1 MKAVFEQYSLQDEI
15 PVRNYLKKKKLAKYF
30 NRESAAAIVCAGKML
45 DGMNLPSSTPFYY
58 ARGVVEF
65 EDYGLEKIVS
75 SCKDENGNFSQERF
89 ATDGI
94 SSISPLTQFKI
105 LYNMPACFVSIEHNL
120 TGDNAVIYAS
130 AEGLLA
136 CALTAQQEEEILLGA
151 GKVYAD
157 GSVVAG
163 FALVSK
169 EEAAAS
175 PFLRSQEE
183 AIEIFRDWHCN
194 TLAARRKNTQSKKQ
208 RVAITGAGVV
218 SPIGSGVKQ
227 FMENLRKGIIGVGNI
242 ENFDTR
248 FFPVR
253 TAAEAKKDGGAVIR
267 TALAVDRK
275 DRFIKTA
282 IDELM
287 QGRTVDSEA
296 TAIHLGTGIDYFDLV
311 SYVGSDDAEK
321 GRWQSYCPHANASV
335 NQIAEQYNI
344 KGGHSANVAA
354 CVASTQAMGLAFRLI
369 RDGRKRSVIT
379 GGYDSMLCHLHYM
392 GFYKLGALSDW
403 SGEPSKAC
411 RPFDKNRRGL
421 VLGEG
426 AAALMLENVEH
437 ADPDRI
443 LAEIVGYSS
452 TMDAYMVTEPHPDG
466 RCLAKAAEEAI
477 AEAEISPDDID
488 CVHLHGTGTFKNDPA
503 EARAMELVFGQRFKE
518 IPVFSLKGHVG
529 HLIGACGAM
538 EMLGVIYSLQ
548 KQKIPPAVNF
558 ETADPDVPLRV
569 VKNNP
574 LEMRIQYIL
583 KLNSSFGGQ
592 NTAFV
597 VKKYAKD
604 SDYRG
609 KL

>member
-1 MKAVFEQYSLQDEI
+1 MKTVFEQYSLQDEI
-15 PVRNYLKKKKLAKYF
+15 PVRNYLTKKKLAKYF
-30 NRESAAAIVCAGKML
+30 NRESAAAIVCAGKLL
-45 DGMNLPSSTPFYY
+45 DGMKLSSLTPFYY

-65 EDYGLEKIVS
+65 EDYGLERIVA
-75 SCKDENGNFSQERF
+75 SCRDESGDFSQERF
-89 ATDGI
+89 AADGI

-105 LYNMPACFVSIEHNL
+105 LYNMPECFISIEHNL
-120 TGDNAVIYAS
+120 TGDNAVIYTS

-136 CALTAQQEEEILLGA
+136 CALTARQEEILLGA

-157 GSVVAG
+157 GTVAAG
-163 FALVSK
+163 FALVAK
-169 EEAAAS
+169 EEAKAS

-183 AIEIFRDWHCN
+183 AIEIFRYWHCRH
-194 TLAARRKNTQSKKQ
+194 TSSGGRKNTPLRKQ
-208 RVAITGAGVV
+208 RVVITGAGVV
-218 SPIGSGVKQ
+218 SPIGSGVNQ
-227 FMENLRKGIIGVGNI
+227 FMENFRKGIIGVGNI

-253 TAAEAKKDGGAVIR
+253 TAAEAKKDGAVIR

-275 DRFIKTA
+275 DSFIKTA
-282 IDELM
+282 VDELM
-287 QGRTVDSEA
+287 QAKNIDPET

-311 SYVGSDDAEK
+311 SYVGSNDAEK
-321 GRWQSYCPHANASV
+321 GKWQPYCPHAHASV
-335 NQIAEQYNI
+335 NQLAEQYKI

-354 CVASTQAMGLAFRLI
+354 CAASTQAMGLAFRLI
-369 RDGRKRSVIT
+369 RDGRKDAVIT

-426 AAALMLENVEH
+426 AAAFLLENIERV
-437 ADPDRI
+437 DPDKI
-443 LAEIVGYSS
+443 LAEIVGYSA
-452 TMDAYMVTEPHPDG
+452 TMDAHMVTEPHPDG
-466 RCLAKAAEEAI
+466 KYLAAAAEEAI
-477 AEAEISPDDID
+477 AEAGISPDEID
-488 CVHLHGTGTFKNDPA
+488 CVHLHGTGTIKNDPA

-518 IPVFSLKGHVG
+518 IPVFSLKGHIG

-538 EMLGVIYSLQ
+538 EMLGVLYSLQ
-548 KQKIPPAVNF
+548 KQEVPPAVNF
-558 ETADPDVPLRV
+558 ETPDPDVPLRV
-569 VKNNP
+569 VKNEP
-574 LEMRIQYIL
+574 LKMRIQYIL

-597 VKKYAKD
+597 VRKYEKD

-609 KL
+609 KF